1 MGLVFSLSMVCV
13 TYGTMILL
21 NLEDL
26 GNEVQEEVFAKW
38 VLGASRMTYVF
49 FTISILLLFQAC
61 IHMGHTQL
69 GQFAYISKAMG
80 WFGFS
85 CVFLVAWTMPFLS
98 HRARMGE
105 EFIEVEETFNYT
117 RRLRRLRTTSVQGA
131 FIAGSVFCGLL
142 FFNPTAEEG
151 THLKWIKTFYTVT
164 SCGTFVGG
172 ALSALISI
180 LISIWMADM
189 RQPKQ
194 RARFSAIVWML
205 DGASFYLFTG
215 AQFGWMLAVSAIFA
229 VNMIEYSY
237 VSLGLGSVGV
247 MIMVAGWVYAKR
259 TFMRVQQE
267 SAGALQNM
275 EMKDMQVK

>member
-1 MGLVFSLSMVCV
+1 MIRVPCEYSSMRHV
-13 TYGTMILL
+13 L
-21 NLEDL
+21 N
-26 GNEVQEEVFAKW
+26 K
-38 VLGASRMTYVF
+38 
-49 FTISILLLFQAC
+49 
-61 IHMGHTQL
+61 
-69 GQFAYISKAMG
+69 
-80 WFGFS
+80 
-85 CVFLVAWTMPFLS
+85 
-98 HRARMGE
+98 
-105 EFIEVEETFNYT
+105 
-117 RRLRRLRTTSVQGA
+117 
-131 FIAGSVFCGLL
+131 IAIF
-142 FFNPTAEEG
+142 
-151 THLKWIKTFYTVT
+151 
-164 SCGTFVGG
+164 
-172 ALSALISI
+172 ISI

-275 EMKDMQVK
+275 EMKEMQVK